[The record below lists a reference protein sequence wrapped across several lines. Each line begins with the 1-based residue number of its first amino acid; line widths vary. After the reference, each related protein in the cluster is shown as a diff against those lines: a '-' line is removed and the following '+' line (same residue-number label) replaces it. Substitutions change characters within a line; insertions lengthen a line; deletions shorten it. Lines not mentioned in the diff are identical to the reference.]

1 MVKYH
6 SPHEPVD
13 NKTYSEEVAELKAKE
28 NPPQEAEP
36 VNAEEESFKKRYGDV
51 RRHMSNVTVQK
62 DKEIDALKQ
71 QLEQATKKQ
80 IKFPKTDEEIEAW
93 STKYPDVARIVD
105 TIARKRAN
113 EAVEL
118 GEKKFESLKTME
130 RQISKERA
138 ESELHRMHPD
148 FASIRADTQF
158 HEWVALQ
165 PMNIQDALYKNS
177 NDALSASRAIDLYKS
192 DMNIKKRG
200 RPSNDAAKAVLKN
213 KSSTPATSDKAKYS
227 ESMVD
232 KMSERE
238 YEKHE
243 EAIMDS
249 MRSGSFEYDVSGAA
263 R

>member
-6 SPHEPVD
+6 SPHEPED
-13 NKTYSEEVAELKAKE
+13 NKTYSEEVAELQSKDS
-28 NPPQEAEP
+28 PPQEKEP
-36 VNAEEESFKKRYGDV
+36 VNAEEASFKKRYGDV
-51 RRHMSNVTVQK
+51 RRHMTTVTAQK
-62 DKEIDALKQ
+62 DKEIESLKQ
-71 QLEQATKKQ
+71 QLDQATKKQ
-80 IKFPKTDEEIEAW
+80 IKFPKTDEEIELW
-93 STKYPDVARIVD
+93 SSKYPDVARIVD

-130 RQISKERA
+130 KQITKERA
-138 ESELHRMHPD
+138 EAELHRMHPD
-148 FASIRADTQF
+148 FASIRADTRF

-165 PMNIQDALYKNS
+165 PMNIQDSLYKNS

-200 RPSNDAAKAVLKN
+200 RPSNDAAKAVSKT
-213 KSSTPATSDKAKYS
+213 KSSAPASSEKSKYS

-232 KMSERE
+232 AMSEKE

-243 EAIMDS
+243 EAIMEA
-249 MRSGSFEYDVSGAA
+249 MRSGSFDYDVSGAA

>member
-1 MVKYH
+1 MVKYS
-6 SPHEPVD
+6 SPHEPED
-13 NKTYSEEVAELKAKE
+13 NKTYSEEVAAMQAID
-28 NPPQEAEP
+28 NPQQDAEP
-36 VNAEEESFKKRYGDV
+36 VNAEDASFKKRYGDV
-51 RRHMSNVTVQK
+51 RRHMTTVTAQK
-62 DKEIDALKQ
+62 DKEIVALKA
-71 QLEQATKKQ
+71 QLDQATKKQ

-93 STKYPDVARIVD
+93 SSKYPDVARIVD

-130 RQISKERA
+130 KQISKERA

-148 FASIRADTQF
+148 FTSIRSDSKF

-165 PMNIQDALYKNS
+165 PINIQDSLYKNS
-177 NDALSASRAIDLYKS
+177 TDALSASRAIDLYKS
-192 DMNIKKRG
+192 DMKISKRG
-200 RPSNDAAKAVLKN
+200 RPSNDAAKAVTKTT
-213 KSSTPATSDKAKYS
+213 SSAPATSDKAKYS

-243 EAIMDS
+243 EDIMEA
-249 MRSGSFEYDVSGAA
+249 MRSGRFDYDVSGAA